1 MDKKMIL
8 EYSGWVEIIPENINF
23 IYIGEEEK
31 QDITGLEYMKLSKE
45 EKEDYI
51 IESLSK
57 AIDNGYDGDTIDLN
71 ILIEDSI

>member
-1 MDKKMIL
+1 MIL